1 MAAVRSRLLAALRC
15 CASSCRCY
23 FAWMLI
29 RALLL
34 LLLLFSTLLLFLCF
48 FWFNLF
54 LSLQHVFIWYHL
66 AYSSL
71 LQALVLQQ
79 LFIMAPDA
87 VGDMY
92 VMISTPF
99 FFFSFFSQYVGRTRA
114 HAGTHRC
121 THPHMHRRTHIACVL
136 VFVCTIACFSDVK
149 LSSFPQ
155 NAAETFIMW
164 ASASASIWF
173 I

>member
-1 MAAVRSRLLAALRC
+1 MVSSRLLFLTTGVGFAAIVYYGAGC
-15 CASSCRCY
+15 CR
-23 FAWMLI
+23 
-29 RALLL
+29 R
-34 LLLLFSTLLLFLCF
+34 
-48 FWFNLF
+48 
-54 LSLQHVFIWYHL
+54 HVCDDKHT
-66 AYSSL
+66 
-71 LQALVLQQ
+71 V
-79 LFIMAPDA
+79 
-87 VGDMY
+87 
-92 VMISTPF
+92 F
-99 FFFSFFSQYVGRTRA
+99 FFQFFSQYVGRTRA